1 MRRFGW
7 GSFVRCEAGQA
18 TAEYALVLLVAAT
31 VVGLLAAFVKS
42 GALNDLFETI
52 VGQLTERAHG

>member
-1 MRRFGW
+1 MRRLSW
-7 GSFVRCEAGQA
+7 SSFVRCQAGQT

-31 VVGLLAAFVKS
+31 VVGLLAAFVRS

-52 VGQLTERAHG
+52 LGQLTDRARG

>member
-1 MRRFGW
+1 MRRFAMM
-7 GSFVRCEAGQA
+7 VMHRQRGQT

-42 GALNDLFETI
+42 GALNDLFQTI
-52 VGQLTERAHG
+52 VGQLTDRAQG